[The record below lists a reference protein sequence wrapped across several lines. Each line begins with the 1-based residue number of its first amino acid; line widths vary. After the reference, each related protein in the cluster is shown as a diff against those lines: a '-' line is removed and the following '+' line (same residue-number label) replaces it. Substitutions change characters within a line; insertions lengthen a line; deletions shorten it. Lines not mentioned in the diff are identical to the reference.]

1 MPAPFYLDKARGE
14 KIVGDW
20 TPQRG
25 MAWNIY
31 ERPEEYTVSHGIS
44 EYSFKRGNER
54 RELQNLFNRNLETIH
69 NYQPVS
75 QTRPSSWKDNINY
88 DNGYDSS
95 IEDKYRAEH
104 DYLGLADYLSHFR
117 MDNPVDQ
124 RAYESEISQ
133 LKRYGRQYNAV
144 HSNANDDQSN
154 AISFLESFDSGSLD
168 GLDNNNPY
176 KKSYNEALSQLG
188 RKGTWIYGYYATDDY
203 RANDPSAPEPSTI
216 TVSFNSKKTNYSWFF
231 GLDILSKDDENEQ
244 QFNKFAKET
253 GYSVGEIR
261 NILGDNAVSIKDGR
275 VIVNVPKTNL
285 EGIRFLIQVRNWCN
299 ETGRNTDDVAYASYD
314 SEGNLVTDNT
324 SYIGSRIQD
333 LSNLLQKVNQDKQ
346 NVMTSIAGTEQIM
359 STTILPYMNER
370 QMQLMQM
377 KNAGLLD
384 GAKYSSEIKADNEV
398 YENLLLRT
406 GFSQLDLYTDRGNK
420 EGDETLYQLD
430 DNIERGKLKDY
441 IRNAIRKNRVSWGA
455 GISGGQYGTYLVV
468 TPEDNKG
475 ELIFDKNDARNG
487 ATIFIPGLF
496 TKSIQNAFNAST
508 QGKAVA
514 EINSMQQYGYE
525 RELQNG
531 NIISNIGNDSARLYD
546 KNTDS
551 YRQITREEAQNIIH
565 QDVIIEDASRNIR
578 NRAFN
583 LDGTLRAGYDP
594 KVDAKKIA
602 IAAAN
607 ELYPG
612 SPVEENDIAAWNP
625 SKEDIAKRNAAGN
638 IDKDY
643 KAQQAYNI
651 YTQLMNSIYR
661 LLNVNK

>member
-1 MPAPFYLDKARGE
+1 MPTPFYLDRARGE
-14 KIVGDW
+14 DIVDNR
-20 TPQRG
+20 TPQHG
-25 MAWNIY
+25 QAWSTYGHPN
-31 ERPEEYTVSHGIS
+31 EYTVRYGIGD
-44 EYSFKRGNER
+44 YNFKGGNGRQEF
-54 RELQNLFNRNLETIH
+54 QNLFNRNLETIR
-69 NYQPVS
+69 NRQPVS
-75 QTRPSSWKDNINY
+75 PQRPSSWKDNINY
-88 DNGYDSS
+88 NNGYDSS
-95 IEDKYRAEH
+95 IEDKYRAER

-117 MDNPVDQ
+117 MDNQVDQ

-133 LKRYGRQYNAV
+133 LRRYGRQYNAV
-144 HSNANDDQSN
+144 HGNATDDQSN
-154 AISFLESFDSGSLD
+154 AISFLEAFDSGSID
-168 GLDNNNPY
+168 GLDDNNPY
-176 KKSYNEALSQLG
+176 KQSYKEAISQLG
-188 RKGTWIYGYYATDDY
+188 RKGTYLFADYATDDY
-203 RANDPSAPEPSTI
+203 RVNDPNSPEAATI
-216 TVSFNSKKTNYSWFF
+216 SVSFNSKKTNYSWFL
-231 GLDILSKDDENEQ
+231 GLDLLAKDDENEQ
-244 QFNKFAKET
+244 QFAKFAKET
-253 GYSVGEIR
+253 GYSAGEIR
-261 NILGDNAVSIKDGR
+261 NILGENAISVKDGR
-275 VIVNVPKTNL
+275 VIVNVPKSNL
-285 EGIRFLIQVRNWCN
+285 EGIRFLTQVRNWCN
-299 ETGRNTDDVAYASYD
+299 ETKRNIDDVSYASYD
-314 SEGNLVTDNT
+314 SEGNLITDNT
-324 SYIGSRIQD
+324 TYIGSHIQD
-333 LSNLLQKVNQDKQ
+333 LSNILQKTAQDKDD
-346 NVMTSIAGTEQIM
+346 VMTSIGGTEQIM

-377 KNAGLLD
+377 RNSGMID
-384 GAKYSSEIKADNEV
+384 DAKYSSMLKADNEV
-398 YENLLLRT
+398 YENLLLGT
-406 GFSQLDLYTDRGNK
+406 GFSQLDLYTDRGND

-441 IRNAIRKNRVSWGA
+441 IRNAIREDRVSWRA

-475 ELIFDKNDARNG
+475 ELILDKEDARSG

-496 TKSIQNAFNAST
+496 TKSIQNAFDAST

-531 NIISNIGNDSARLYD
+531 NIIDNIGNEIARLYD

-551 YRQITREEAQNIIH
+551 YRNITREEAQNLIH
-565 QDVIIEDASRNIR
+565 QDVIVEDAARNIR

-583 LDGTLRAGYDP
+583 LDGTQRAGYDP

-625 SKEDIAKRNAAGN
+625 SSNDIAKRRAAGN

-651 YTQLMNSIYR
+651 YSELMNSIYK
-661 LLNVNK
+661 LLNVQ